1 MARERRGHPGKF
13 LNAVEGGLNWALQ
26 SYPVS
31 PARGW
36 RGDFTSFITVTSG
49 LLVKCHSSLCP
60 HLCAC
65 LPPPTPPHASNSL
78 TALSSLSRGPS
89 QLLFSLNHPEQPSLA
104 ITSLEPSLWDTES
117 GKDAPPPQR
126 KLDGSSVFTRTMHAL
141 LGSPQGGSGGR
152 LSLQT
157 GDGEEPRGLRVDYT
171 GHILQHCVMSPPSNC

>member
-104 ITSLEPSLWDTES
+104 ITSLEPSLCKHGFGTLS
-117 GKDAPPPQR
+117 
-126 KLDGSSVFTRTMHAL
+126 
-141 LGSPQGGSGGR
+141 LGRMRPHHNASWMEA
-152 LSLQT
+152 LSLQ
-157 GDGEEPRGLRVDYT
+157 GLCMPCLAPHRVVVV
-171 GHILQHCVMSPPSNC
+171 GG